1 MKSKN
6 DKTNPF
12 PGRVTFSGT
21 ASDLNAGA
29 DRRSAAHKMLSLAIN
44 TAQKNIRFTT
54 DLTKLG
60 TLKNEETNPTFQPRS
75 APYHAI
81 AQSLATTVLPPMK
94 RPIFMIFQDDKF
106 CRKPTERDVAP
117 HPSSCSSSC
126 NIFCAWSYEE

>member
-60 TLKNEETNPTFQPRS
+60 TLKNEETNPTFQSEAVPEKVTRPGNGFVLSFFDFIFYPFCLIYIYMSPIDGLGLQKPSILARKCRS
-75 APYHAI
+75 G
-81 AQSLATTVLPPMK
+81 SKTV
-94 RPIFMIFQDDKF
+94 R
-106 CRKPTERDVAP
+106 CT
-117 HPSSCSSSC
+117 
-126 NIFCAWSYEE
+126 